1 MNAGLTETESG
12 KRSYI
17 FPLIIIGIMF
27 FAIGFSWGIN
37 SYLVPLLNK
46 ALQISSG
53 QSYLVI
59 GANFAAFLIF
69 SYPASRVIH
78 NIGYKYTMTLSF
90 FMFAVGFY
98 LLFLRQR

>member
-78 NIGYKYTMTLSF
+78 NFGYKYTMTLSF